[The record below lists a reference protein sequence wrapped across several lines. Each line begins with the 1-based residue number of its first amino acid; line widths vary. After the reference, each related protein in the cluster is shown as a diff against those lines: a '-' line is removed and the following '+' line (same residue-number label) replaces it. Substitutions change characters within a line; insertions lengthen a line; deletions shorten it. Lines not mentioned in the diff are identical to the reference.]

1 MSTPAST
8 AVAIPALRPRTGGA
22 FSSLQVLR
30 EIGREAFI
38 GLARN
43 RVRSG
48 LSMLGIS
55 WGIVSVVMLLAYGE
69 GFNQAILRGF
79 NGAFGDGVSII
90 FAGQTSLQSGGER
103 AGKRIRMR
111 LVDGEA
117 VGQLPL
123 VKAWSPE
130 FFNQATVA
138 WRTKQASYLARAVA
152 PAYGH
157 MRSQVAAVG
166 RFIDAE
172 DVRLQRRSVFLG
184 SEVALKLFGNSP
196 PVGETVRIN
205 GMAFTVVGVMKEKI
219 QLSNYNRPDKES
231 VFIPYTTAGRMWNT
245 EYLNTLVFEAMD
257 PTLSSRAT
265 NQVKELLGKRLRF
278 NPTDDAA
285 LRIFGRTSC
294 RRSPPASCSAEAGAD
309 VHRRADARHRRRRR
323 DEHHV
328 RVGHRADARDRPA
341 QSARRQ
347 AERHPHAVPARGLTT
362 TFAGGALGVALSY
375 VLVWLTSPRPFLSE
389 ILDDTTGTGDIHLI
403 LSFELVG
410 ICTAILVSSASS
422 ARSCRAAALAPRP
435 IEALAT
441 NRIRARDE
449 LLWSRCPSV
458 WCVGRG
464 LGAGWRAR

>member
-1 MSTPAST
+1 MSTPATT
-8 AVAIPALRPRTGGA
+8 AAVIPALYRRPGGA
-22 FSSLQVLR
+22 ASSLQVLR
-30 EIGREAFI
+30 EIGREAFV

-79 NGAFGDGVSII
+79 NGAFGDGVSIV
-90 FAGQTSLQSGGER
+90 FAGQTSMQSGGER

-111 LVDGEA
+111 LVDAEA
-117 VGQLPL
+117 VGQLPF

-172 DVRLQRRSVFLG
+172 DVRLQRQSVFIG
-184 SEVALKLFGNSP
+184 SEVAIKLFGNSQ

-245 EYLNTLVFEAMD
+245 EYLSTLVFEAMD
-257 PTLSSRAT
+257 PTLNSRTT
-265 NQVKELLGKRLRF
+265 NQVKDVLGKRLRF
-278 NPTDDAA
+278 NPADERA
-285 LRIFGRTSC
+285 LRIFGSEQLQNITAGIVLGLKLVLSFIGVLTLAIGGVGVMNIMFVSVTERT
-294 RRSPPASCSAEAGAD
+294 REIGLRKALGAKRSAILTQFLLE
-309 VHRRADARHRRRRR
+309 
-323 DEHHV
+323 
-328 RVGHRADARDRPA
+328 
-341 QSARRQ
+341 
-347 AERHPHAVPARGLTT
+347 GLTT
-362 TFAGGALGVALSY
+362 TFAGGALGVVLSY

-389 ILDDTTGTGDIHLI
+389 ILDDRTGSGDIHLI

-410 ICTAILVSSASS
+410 ICTAILVLVGLVSSFVPALRAS
-422 ARSCRAAALAPRP
+422 RLDP
-435 IEALAT
+435 IEAL
-441 NRIRARDE
+441 RYE
-449 LLWSRCPSV
+449 
-458 WCVGRG
+458 
-464 LGAGWRAR
+464 